1 MSKILIRLII
11 ALAISGIFNQR
22 AAAQNNE
29 PTSLEGVLKV
39 LETRYNVRFSYNPN
53 ALAKL
58 LTSIPNEQLSL
69 NEALEFIST
78 NTAVSFTIL
87 NERFIAVKVINWSET
102 FLDQTLDEVLI
113 TNYIT
118 SGVSKKSLG
127 SFNIQPE
134 KFGILPGLVE
144 PDILLIL
151 QSLPGITS
159 TDETVS
165 NLNVRGGTN
174 DQNLIIFDGMKM
186 YQSGHFFIFIP
197 SKPDYF

>member
-118 SGVSKKSLG
+118 SGV
-127 SFNIQPE
+127 
-134 KFGILPGLVE
+134 
-144 PDILLIL
+144 
-151 QSLPGITS
+151 
-159 TDETVS
+159 
-165 NLNVRGGTN
+165 
-174 DQNLIIFDGMKM
+174 
-186 YQSGHFFIFIP
+186 
-197 SKPDYF
+197 